1 MPSNTPS
8 TMHTI
13 EIEHIS
19 ELDYVKIY
27 INTDLVAEN
36 INCKKILIAITDT
49 LPVQVA
55 IDFFPFK
62 IKPIVRVD
70 NFLLDYWL
78 ADIKLWDHRL
88 EFNITETFYE
98 DYKNKNI
105 AGRIA
110 SLTKEQQNIEHF
122 WDKYIGINNLHSDL
136 VDKIKNLI
144 NK

>member
-1 MPSNTPS
+1 
-8 TMHTI
+8 MHKMFNKTTSI
-13 EIEHIS
+13 ELAYVKP
-19 ELDYVKIY
+19 LDYIKIY
-27 INTDLVAEN
+27 CDDILVAEN
-36 INCKKILIAITDT
+36 YDCNFLKFSTELALPSKITIN
-49 LPVQVA
+49 
-55 IDFFPFK
+55 FSPFK

-78 ADIKLWDHRL
+78 ADIKLCDHQL
-88 EFNITETFYE
+88 EFNISKTFYE

-105 AGRIA
+105 NGRIA
-110 SLTKEQQNIEHF
+110 SLTKEQQDIEHF